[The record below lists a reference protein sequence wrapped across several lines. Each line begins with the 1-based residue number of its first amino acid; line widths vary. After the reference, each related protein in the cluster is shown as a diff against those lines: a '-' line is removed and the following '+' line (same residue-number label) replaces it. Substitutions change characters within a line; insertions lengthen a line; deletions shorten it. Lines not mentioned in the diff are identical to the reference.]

1 MAYMPLDKS
10 KLYLETEKMPKIW
23 DLSQPWGWDTP
34 LWPFPGARSDLQFP
48 RGQYLGRFHKR
59 TMTYTGTLHAGTHMD
74 APAHMLE
81 GGATLDSLPASHF
94 CGRAVVLDVSDRT
107 SITTEFLQAQ
117 GDLLRSVDFV
127 LFYTGWEKKWPSMDF
142 LTDGFAYP
150 TPEAAQYLVDCGL
163 KGVGTDAVSIDAVAT
178 ETFPAHKVLMKSNLV
193 IVECMCLEQVVGR
206 SDLQL
211 FALPLKYENSDGA
224 SVRAVA
230 EVRDFTKKE
239 MA

>member
-1 MAYMPLDKS
+1 MIFDLTHTISPEMPVYPGTPNPRLFPAAR
-10 KLYLETEKMPKIW
+10 LEQHGYRETQISMV
-23 DLSQPWGWDTP
+23 SHT
-34 LWPFPGARSDLQFP
+34 
-48 RGQYLGRFHKR
+48 
-59 TMTYTGTLHAGTHMD
+59 GTHMD